1 LVIKMKETELIFNK
15 NGVNIRTLTEVPII
29 GGEKW
34 VPIEQISYDR
44 LLSLSNGLNMTVTSI
59 KPEIKNGILVEL
71 KFQISD
77 FSGIKSLKEKT
88 IQHEIFEK
96 TENELTLPGYRYEY
110 AERIKKPGTQEYL
123 IKTTIKEK
131 GRISDVELRNI
142 LKNSGYTGDSGAIGA
157 TIKVL
162 KDDTKDIIVKGR
174 GEHKTYIWVE
184 EPTKLKMEV

>member
-1 LVIKMKETELIFNK
+1 MAPYKSLVIKMKESELVFNK
-15 NGVNIRTLTEVPII
+15 NGVNIRTLSEVPII

-44 LLSLSNGLNMTVTSI
+44 LSSLSNGLNMTVKSI
-59 KPEIKNGILVEL
+59 KPEIKNGMLVEL

-77 FSGIKSLKEKT
+77 FSSIKSQKEET
-88 IQHEIFEK
+88 IHHTIFENA
-96 TENELTLPGYRYEY
+96 ENEQTLPGYRYEY
-110 AERIKKPGTQEYL
+110 AIRINKLGTQENL

-162 KDDTKDIIVKGR
+162 KDDIKDVNVEGR
-174 GEHKTYIWVE
+174 GEHKTYIWVGE
-184 EPTKLKMEV
+184 TQ

>member
-1 LVIKMKETELIFNK
+1 MAPYKSLVIKMKESELVFNK
-15 NGVNIRTLTEVPII
+15 NGVNIRTLSEVPII

-44 LLSLSNGLNMTVTSI
+44 LSSLSNGLNMTVKSI

-77 FSGIKSLKEKT
+77 FSSIKSQKEET
-88 IQHEIFEK
+88 IQHTIFEK
-96 TENELTLPGYRYEY
+96 AENEQTLPVYRYEY
-110 AERIKKPGTQEYL
+110 AIRINKLGTQENL

-162 KDDTKDIIVKGR
+162 KDDIKDVNVEGR
-174 GEHKTYIWVE
+174 GEHKTYIWVGE
-184 EPTKLKMEV
+184 TQ